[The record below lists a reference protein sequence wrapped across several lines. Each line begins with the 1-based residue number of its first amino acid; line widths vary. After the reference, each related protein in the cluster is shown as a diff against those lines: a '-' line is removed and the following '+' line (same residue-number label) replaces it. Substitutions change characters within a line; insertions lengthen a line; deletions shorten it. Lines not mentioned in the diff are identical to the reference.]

1 MSQTILKVEPRDK
14 AVVARVCMSELDHD
28 STLLFKSE
36 LKTVIAAHPELPIIV
51 DMQQVEFVPSLALG
65 ALVEIHLNL
74 KKNGR
79 RLAITSLRP
88 AIEDIMKL
96 SGLNNLLQIY
106 QQTDAAIAQ
115 A

>member
-1 MSQTILKVEPRDK
+1 MSETILKVDPRDK
-14 AVVARVCMSELDHD
+14 AVVTRVCRAELDHD
-28 STLLFKSE
+28 STFQFKSE
-36 LKTVIAAHPELPIIV
+36 LKSVIAKHPALPIIV
-51 DMQQVEFVPSLALG
+51 DMEQVEFVPSIALG

-79 RLAITSLRP
+79 TLAVTCLRP